1 MLVASDSLNVYSYA
15 HTTLSRV
22 ITSLP
27 LFLTFDEIW
36 DSPLRDL
43 KS

>member
-1 MLVASDSLNVYSYA
+1 MLVASGSLNVYSYA

-36 DSPLRDL
+36 DSPLRGL